1 MVIKMKLDSL
11 NEMQKKAVVKT
22 DGPLLVLAG
31 AGSGKTKVLTTKIAY
46 LIEQMHINPYNI
58 LAITFTNKAAR
69 EMKDRITNMLGML
82 ANSIQ
87 ISTFHS
93 FGLTIVRENAEKL
106 DLKSN
111 FTILDSEDSLTI
123 IKKIMKDLN
132 INAESVKPKY
142 VKNQISGAKNELM
155 SPLEYERFA
164 MTEQEKNVVEIY
176 KVYQKRL
183 LISNSVDFD
192 DLLMMP
198 IMLFRKNPDILER
211 YQERFKYILIDEY
224 QDTNEAQYTLV
235 KMISSKYKN
244 VCVVGDND
252 QSIYSFRGA
261 NYQNILN
268 FEKDYKS
275 AETIMLEENYR
286 STKNILKVANEVI
299 VNNNKRKDK
308 NLWTENEVGN
318 KVKYYRA
325 SDEKDEA
332 IYVTKEIQK
341 LIDEG
346 ISKNEIAVL
355 YRTNAQ
361 SRTIEEALL
370 RENIPY
376 KVIGSFYFYNR
387 KEIKD
392 LICYLKLI
400 HNSYDDNSLLRVIN
414 VPKRGIGDKT
424 IQNITEKAT
433 EKNICLYDA
442 IESGKELIFK
452 NKLEYIKKEAE
463 NCSLTDLIDLIL
475 NETGMKEELVKE
487 KTIESEI
494 RLENLEEFKSITKN
508 FEEKYGIISLDE
520 FLDEISLVADVEEH
534 KNDTDVVTLM
544 TIHSAKGLEFD
555 NVFIIGMEEGIFPH
569 FNSFLDANQV
579 EEERRLC
586 YVAITR
592 AKKNL
597 WIINAKR
604 RMIYGKDG
612 CNPPSRF
619 LQEIDTNDLD
629 ISEAGT
635 SFSNKIPDSI
645 SNFDKDAT
653 YTMGEK
659 VYQDMYGEGI
669 IVGID
674 DEFIS
679 IAFEHPYG
687 IKKFIKGHKSIRK
700 VDKECII

>member
-346 ISKNEIAVL
+346 IPKNEIAVL

-569 FNSFLDANQV
+569 FNSFLDANQI